1 MSSSNWNKLI
11 AAIHETM
18 DRGFFVAAG
27 GGSELFSR
35 LLSVPGA
42 SRTVLEARIPYS
54 PEALTAFLG
63 QKPEQ
68 FCSEETARRMAVSAW
83 HRAFQ
88 QLQKSGSPENTTGL
102 SRLFGFSMTATLA
115 TSREHRG
122 EHRAFAAIHT
132 AEQTISW
139 KLTLPKGQQTRAE
152 EESAVADWALKL
164 LGEYSGLQPSQT
176 PPVSKVM
183 APKEWSRILTGE
195 LPFAVIH
202 RDGRITE
209 TLPDGT
215 VGVFPGS
222 FHPIHA
228 GHCEMHRCAEK
239 LLSGTVLPE
248 IAIRNADKPP
258 LDYVSI
264 DERICQIFAE
274 PNFSGDCILLTGLPF
289 FTMKSAY
296 FRNQTFVVGMD
307 TLTRIADAKYHF
319 GEPILLERSHR
330 ILQENGARFLVFGRM
345 KKNTDGEEFENFDPR
360 RFPSVL
366 AALCTGVSESEFRND
381 LSSTQIRQKLSAN
394 GKIPPHEGKT
404 PNLS

>member
-1 MSSSNWNKLI
+1 
-11 AAIHETM
+11 
-18 DRGFFVAAG
+18 
-27 GGSELFSR
+27 
-35 LLSVPGA
+35 
-42 SRTVLEARIPYS
+42 
-54 PEALTAFLG
+54 
-63 QKPEQ
+63 
-68 FCSEETARRMAVSAW
+68 
-83 HRAFQ
+83 
-88 QLQKSGSPENTTGL
+88 
-102 SRLFGFSMTATLA
+102 
-115 TSREHRG
+115 
-122 EHRAFAAIHT
+122 
-132 AEQTISW
+132 
-139 KLTLPKGQQTRAE
+139 
-152 EESAVADWALKL
+152 
-164 LGEYSGLQPSQT
+164 
-176 PPVSKVM
+176 
-183 APKEWSRILTGE
+183 
-195 LPFAVIH
+195 
-202 RDGRITE
+202 
-209 TLPDGT
+209 
-215 VGVFPGS
+215 
-222 FHPIHA
+222 
-228 GHCEMHRCAEK
+228 MHRCAEK

-394 GKIPPHEGKT
+394 GKIPPQEGKT